1 MENRG
6 TWILSGLGLAIV
18 ALLVLWM
25 GRTLDVKA
33 PVRIERVAPVA
44 PTVVPTTSPEE
55 DAAREEA
62 SMRAL
67 VTRRAAS
74 LSARAAAQAYPS
86 DEAGRAQC
94 TFTGATP
101 VHRDGSEAWWDV
113 AFSCV
118 DPGAPGALP
127 NLTSVSVRLHRAGDG
142 WVLDE

>member
-1 MENRG
+1 MVTRG
-6 TWILSGLGLAIV
+6 AWILGGLGLAV
-18 ALLVLWM
+18 AALLMLWM

-33 PVRIERVAPVA
+33 PVRIQRVVPSA

-55 DAAREEA
+55 AAAREEA

-67 VTRRAAS
+67 VTRRAS
-74 LSARAAAQAYPS
+74 TLSARAAAQVYTS
-86 DEAGRAQC
+86 DEAGRASC

-118 DPGAPGALP
+118 DPGVPGALP
-127 NLTSVSVRLHRAGDG
+127 NLTSVPVRLHRAENG